1 MKEAQEAAD
10 KYQREEAAKKRMS
23 EIKTPSDPGYETE
36 VVLFGLTQKQIDES
50 LVRRMRRTAKQV
62 RTNTRHRS

>member
-10 KYQREEAAKKRMS
+10 KYQREEAAKK
-23 EIKTPSDPGYETE
+23 YETE

-50 LVRRMRRTAKQV
+50 LALRMRRTAKQV